1 MPDHHVP
8 CNSGVWIVLSARML
22 PPPSLF
28 LLFSLEVVQ
37 EDVALLA
44 LLAPISN
51 HDAGAVDNLA
61 GISLAVEDAETGP
74 LAEELSIRHLDER
87 DLVLRAQSDDELLV
101 GLLLASLVQDT
112 HVCLA
117 TIEGFG
123 CLAQASGE
131 TIVDEGEFEDTY
143 KAMVVRMD
151 TSWLLNLDNDETGF
165 GIPFR
170 ASRTDIDPEDA
181 AASPET
187 STSSAA
193 ATGEVGSS
201 PSDCV
206 GE

>member
-1 MPDHHVP
+1 
-8 CNSGVWIVLSARML
+8 
-22 PPPSLF
+22 
-28 LLFSLEVVQ
+28 
-37 EDVALLA
+37 LA

-131 TIVDEGEFEDTY
+131 TIVDEGEFEDT
-143 KAMVVRMD
+143 
-151 TSWLLNLDNDETGF
+151 F
-165 GIPFR
+165 QGIK
-170 ASRTDIDPEDA
+170 D
-181 AASPET
+181 
-187 STSSAA
+187 
-193 ATGEVGSS
+193 GH
-201 PSDCV
+201 
-206 GE
+206 